1 MTINNPLH
9 LRETGKLTTNHSSA
23 PDHVPATKITKTLR
37 PDFPQNWNADRI
49 VRDVAATLNRA
60 GFPVKESIWQNML
73 EMTIDETRWELNV
86 EVARQGEAVVLGFTA
101 VSDHWAEDDERVR
114 KVDCQLNLAA
124 RTYMARRGIPVR
136 VGPVP
141 RW

>member
-1 MTINNPLH
+1 MYLKTPYPRSH
-9 LRETGKLTTNHSSA
+9 KQSSEHTTMPKSA
-23 PDHVPATKITKTLR
+23 SKKKITKTIR
-37 PDFPQNWNADRI
+37 SDSPQTWNDDRI
-49 VRDVAATLNRA
+49 VRDVAATLTRA

-73 EMTIDETRWELNV
+73 EMTIDDTTWELYV
-86 EVARQGEAVVLGFTA
+86 EVARLCETVVLCFTA